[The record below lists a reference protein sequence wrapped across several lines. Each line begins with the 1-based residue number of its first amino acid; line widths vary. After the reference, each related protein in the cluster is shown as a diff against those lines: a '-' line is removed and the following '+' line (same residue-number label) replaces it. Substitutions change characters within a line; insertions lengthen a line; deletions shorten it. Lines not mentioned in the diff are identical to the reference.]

1 VVRARI
7 FLEVHNETILT
18 LVAHPVAGCL
28 RCPSAEPV
36 SYTIEMSEY
45 AFTPADLEVQ
55 VGQQVTLNLVN
66 QAQLEHELMIGR
78 RIDYAD
84 NRPNGYQEDLFAVA
98 GIQPEIS
105 GGSPSKMDGGH
116 MHDNPG
122 TMVVVQP
129 EDQASLTFTVTDD
142 MLGEWE
148 LSRFSQEGVHYAAG
162 MQGKM
167 VVVK

>member
-1 VVRARI
+1 MKRI
-7 FLEVHNETILT
+7 FPLLLILA
-18 LVAHPVAGCL
+18 LVACARPTV
-28 RCPSAEPV
+28 EPV
-36 SYTIEMSEY
+36 SYTLEMNEY

-55 VGQQVTLNLVN
+55 VGQEVTLNLVN
-66 QAQLEHELMIGR
+66 QGQLEHELMIGR
-78 RIDYAD
+78 EVEYAE

-98 GIQPEIS
+98 GVEPEIS
-105 GGSPSKMDGGH
+105 GGSTSEMDLTSEH

-129 EDQASLTFTVTDD
+129 ENQASLTFTVTDD

-148 LSRFSQEGVHYAAG
+148 LGCFSQDGVHYAAG
-162 MQGKM
+162 MQGKL